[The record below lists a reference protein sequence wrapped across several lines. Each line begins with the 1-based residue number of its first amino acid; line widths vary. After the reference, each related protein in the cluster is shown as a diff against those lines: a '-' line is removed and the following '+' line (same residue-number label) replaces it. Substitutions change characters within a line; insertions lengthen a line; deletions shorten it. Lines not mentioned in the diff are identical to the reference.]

1 MNFNR
6 VFLVGNVTRDVE
18 VRKTKTDLK
27 VGDFGLAINRTT
39 KGGGK
44 STCFIDITVWGD
56 EADNC
61 ANNFEKGA
69 AVCVEGRLDFQQ
81 WETDAG
87 EKKSKHKVVASK
99 VEALSAQVNTPK
111 QAPLELT
118 EEDIPF

>member
-39 KGGGK
+39 KSGAK

-56 EADNC
+56 EADKC
-61 ANNFEKGA
+61 AGNFSKGS

-81 WETDAG
+81 WEKDG
-87 EKKSKHKVVASK
+87 EKKSKHKIVASK
-99 VEALSAQVNTPK
+99 VEVLD
-111 QAPLELT
+111 APVKGDTADHIE